1 MGEFSIRSVVGSR
14 GSGEGLRSVAEVEPS
29 NDLLT
34 RVTGLAGARVGGCLV
49 RISSVGFGVVGAGFS
64 AKLAGMGLPP

>member
-34 RVTGLAGARVGGCLV
+34 RVTGLAGARVGL
-49 RISSVGFGVVGAGFS
+49 GVWSGYRRWAS
-64 AKLAGMGLPP
+64 AS